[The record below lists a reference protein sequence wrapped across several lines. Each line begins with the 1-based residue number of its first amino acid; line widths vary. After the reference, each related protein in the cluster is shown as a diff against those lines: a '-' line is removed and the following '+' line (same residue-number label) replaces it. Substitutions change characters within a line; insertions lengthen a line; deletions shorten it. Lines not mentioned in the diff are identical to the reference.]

1 MKVWVIGRGGLLG
14 RSVESAVSN
23 SSRVF
28 VPNQTFAWH
37 DSALV
42 SKQIAE
48 ACKSF
53 FDEVGDENWTIYWCA
68 GRGTLSSLPI
78 QMAEENQVFAGL
90 MKTIES
96 VCSAAVLKS
105 GTFFYASSAGAV
117 YAGSSKPP
125 FTELTEAKS
134 LSAYGDAKLHQ
145 EALLKEFANRH
156 QVRVLVGR
164 ISNLYGA
171 RQDLAKNQG
180 LISTI
185 CYSVLR
191 RQPIS
196 LFVPLE
202 TSRNYIYIDDAA
214 KRVVRHT
221 QSLFNT
227 TSVEK
232 FLIKLIIAQDNL
244 TIGSILKIAT
254 SVLRVRP
261 LVTISANK
269 SGSTQPQSLVFKSV
283 VNTNLDT
290 DSSTGFTVGV
300 KRVMSDLQ
308 SSFLATGWQNTS
320 EKTSEK
326 V

>member
-28 VPNQTFAWH
+28 VPNQAFAWH
-37 DSALV
+37 NSALV

-68 GRGTLSSLPI
+68 GRGTLSSLPM
-78 QMAEENQVFAGL
+78 QMADENQVFAGL

-125 FTELTEAKS
+125 FTEITEAKS

-156 QVRVLVGR
+156 HVRVLVGR

-214 KRVVRHT
+214 KRVV
-221 QSLFNT
+221 
-227 TSVEK
+227 
-232 FLIKLIIAQDNL
+232 
-244 TIGSILKIAT
+244 
-254 SVLRVRP
+254 
-261 LVTISANK
+261 
-269 SGSTQPQSLVFKSV
+269 
-283 VNTNLDT
+283 
-290 DSSTGFTVGV
+290 
-300 KRVMSDLQ
+300 
-308 SSFLATGWQNTS
+308 
-320 EKTSEK
+320 
-326 V
+326 